1 MYLTFII
8 FAYSEEVYLSNS
20 IISVIKD
27 KQLCDIGKQ
36 TTEVFA
42 FDYNKSPL
50 GEAKQAHDLNKR
62 NEIPNLL
69 SYQYKLR

>member
-1 MYLTFII
+1 MKNALFIEN
-8 FAYSEEVYLSNS
+8 FTDCLFWRQWL
-20 IISVIKD
+20 IKD